1 MLIGDTKA
9 MAEKNTV
16 LISGFKGINRR
27 CSGEKWEFTK
37 AQNVTNDEYPCL
49 ASLKAPKGIKQTDSD
64 GNEIT
69 DIRAV
74 LCPEDG
80 FDDSFTGVAGTH
92 FYYKGKKIPFYSDA
106 YIPAKGRVE
115 LVRMNGN
122 IIICCYN
129 NFSERCLL
137 YYNYYKHTAYDER
150 NSAGYVV
157 RLDCLD
163 FSSALAEGLK
173 PLPAAVSKYDDS
185 SYRIF
190 NDNESAF
197 KNISVGDSI
206 VLCNL
211 KSQSNSSS
219 GITTYQYA
227 RDTLIRESRY
237 SAASSDAE
245 VSCIVTAINLDGTS
259 SYMDYKAYNVW
270 GEAVSAKGFVEFSFS
285 SDQRVTDYSHY
296 GPVFRKAMPVMN
308 SVCVHNNRLWGVNP
322 NGEYIYASKL
332 GNFREFNSFKGIA
345 SDSYYVGIGSGGR
358 FTGIVSYRN
367 YVIAFKE
374 NCLHI
379 ISGTVPS
386 NFSIARNIDGIGCI
400 DIRSC
405 TQVGGYLYFLSK
417 DGFYRF
423 DGVGFEN
430 ISKKLAAD
438 FVSAVGMGK
447 NYKYY
452 VYATSSEGKSE
463 LFVFDSRF
471 DTWHSMSDIGEV
483 VGFFD
488 DYGELYAGTTDS
500 IYSFFADESKGWEIE
515 SCEFFKEDCSNSH
528 PNYLWIR
535 ARIDK
540 GKTMRI
546 FSSCDG
552 SVFVEHKS
560 CEGTGKIQIYSIP
573 IRWHNSK
580 SHKIKL
586 VGNGGTILYD
596 MEIKNAD
603 GGREYKERRKI

>member
-1 MLIGDTKA
+1 

-27 CSGEKWEFTK
+27 CSGGKGEFVTAK
-37 AQNVTNDEYPCL
+37 NVTADEYPCL
-49 ASLKAPKGIKQTDSD
+49 AALKAPSPIKLTDVD

-69 DIRAV
+69 GIRAV

-80 FDDSFTGVAGTH
+80 FDKSFTGVAGTS
-92 FYYKGKKIPFYSDA
+92 FYYKGEKIPFFSDA
-106 YIPAKGRVE
+106 YIPSQGRVE
-115 LVRMNGN
+115 LIRMNGN

-129 NFSERCLL
+129 SFTDRCLL
-137 YYNYYKHTAYDER
+137 YYNYLKHTPYEER
-150 NSAGYVV
+150 ASAGHVIRV
-157 RLDCLD
+157 DCAY
-163 FSSALAEGLK
+163 FTTPMPYGLK
-173 PLPAAVSKYDDS
+173 ALPAAVSKYDYF
-185 SYRIF
+185 SYRIYADSEAIL
-190 NDNESAF
+190 NSF
-197 KNISVGDSI
+197 KVGDSI

-211 KSQSNSSS
+211 KSQYNNSS
-219 GITTYQYA
+219 GITEYQYA
-227 RDTLIRESRY
+227 RNTLIRESRY
-237 SAASSDAE
+237 SAAGSTDE
-245 VSCIVTAINLDGTS
+245 VSCIVTAVNLNKS
-259 SYMDYKAYNVW
+259 ASYLDYAAYNVR
-270 GEAVSAKGFVEFSFS
+270 GERVEAKGFVEFSYN
-285 SDQRVTDYSHY
+285 DTQRVTDYTHY
-296 GPVFRKAMPVMN
+296 GPIFRKAMPIMN
-308 SVCVHNNRLWGVNP
+308 SICVHNNRLWGVNP

-332 GNFREFNSFKGIA
+332 GDFKEFNSFKGVA
-345 SDSYYVGIGSGGR
+345 SDSYYVGIGSGGK

-386 NFSIARNIDGIGCI
+386 NFSVARTIEGIGCI

-405 TQVGGYLYFLSK
+405 AQVGGYLYFLSK

-438 FVSAVGMGK
+438 FVSAVGIGK
-447 NYKYY
+447 NNKYY
-452 VYATSSEGKSE
+452 VYATSSEGRSE
-463 LFVFDSRF
+463 LFVFDARY
-471 DTWHSMSDIGEV
+471 DTWHSMSDMGEV

-500 IYSFFADESKGWEIE
+500 IYSFFAEGCREWELE
-515 SCEFFKEDCSNSH
+515 SCEFFCEDCSNSH

-540 GKTMRI
+540 GKTVKV
-546 FSSCDG
+546 FSSCDSG
-552 SVFVEHKS
+552 EFVEHKS

-573 IRWHNSK
+573 LRWHNSK

-586 VGNGGTILYD
+586 VGNGGTVIYD